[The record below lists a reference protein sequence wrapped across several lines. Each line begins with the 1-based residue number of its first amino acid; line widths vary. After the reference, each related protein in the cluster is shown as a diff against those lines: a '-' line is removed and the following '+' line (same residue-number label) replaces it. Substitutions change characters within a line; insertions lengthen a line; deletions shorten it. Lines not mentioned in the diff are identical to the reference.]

1 MPQIDSKALNTML
14 KNGELA
20 NIYYIY
26 GTDIEGVEKM
36 TKNIIKSAVGDN
48 EDFALTKT
56 DGKYVDFSS
65 LEDTIGMMPM
75 MSDYNCILINDYNC
89 EKPFD
94 DMRGKKAED
103 INKKLIEILKNIP
116 PATVVVFNVTGF
128 EIETKFDYKSKKT
141 VIKDKNKKL
150 ADFAAK
156 NGILCE
162 INTKTANELAKDI
175 TNKISARGGMIS
187 LANAKNLAE
196 MCLCDTVALNNEID
210 KLCVY
215 AQGREIT
222 LDMLNLL
229 VHRQND
235 ITVYKLANAVALM
248 DKNTALTAIDELNI
262 DYSNKMM
269 IFTVIAN
276 TFIDLYRASCAVKS
290 RKTVDD
296 TVNDFGYGANRAFV
310 VRNAFRDCSRMSTE
324 RLRDCVK
331 ILRDTALQ
339 LNSTA
344 DDPRIIL
351 EQAVVKML
359 MTNNQRR
366 IYDKN

>member
-1 MPQIDSKALNTML
+1 MPQIDSKALYTML
-14 KNGELA
+14 RNGELA

-56 DGKYVDFSS
+56 GGKYVDFSS

-235 ITVYKLANAVALM
+235 ITVYKLANAVVSM
-248 DKNTALTAIDELNI
+248 ENSLTD
-262 DYSNKMM
+262 SGK
-269 IFTVIAN
+269 F
-276 TFIDLYRASCAVKS
+276 S
-290 RKTVDD
+290 
-296 TVNDFGYGANRAFV
+296 
-310 VRNAFRDCSRMSTE
+310 
-324 RLRDCVK
+324 
-331 ILRDTALQ
+331 
-339 LNSTA
+339 
-344 DDPRIIL
+344 
-351 EQAVVKML
+351 
-359 MTNNQRR
+359 
-366 IYDKN
+366 